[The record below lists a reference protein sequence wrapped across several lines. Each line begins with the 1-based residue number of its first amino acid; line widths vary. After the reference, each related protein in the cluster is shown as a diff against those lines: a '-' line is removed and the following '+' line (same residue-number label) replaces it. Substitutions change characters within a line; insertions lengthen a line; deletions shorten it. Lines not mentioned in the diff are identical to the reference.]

1 MTTPGLYLV
10 TWGPLQ
16 QAIVHDPAAPFE
28 AGLYAQILSRLGLL
42 GEFQNR
48 MLSLQNSVFIVLEND
63 KQTFKATKS
72 NPPSTEHACIFS
84 MTPKRDT
91 LWDAVCNLPAFRD
104 PRWGEVQGMA

>member
-48 MLSLQNSVFIVLEND
+48 MLSLSRIQYLLS
-63 KQTFKATKS
+63 
-72 NPPSTEHACIFS
+72 
-84 MTPKRDT
+84 
-91 LWDAVCNLPAFRD
+91 
-104 PRWGEVQGMA
+104 